1 MQLRKSGEVK
11 MTTFGKFSGALLIV
25 FISLL
30 GFAQSDADATA
41 TPAKRTATIPFE
53 FWVGDRQLPSG
64 DYTIEMV
71 DGPDVLLFR
80 TKDGKKE
87 EQVFLTPAIN
97 PVPKSNPKLVF
108 VIHEGKSTLAEVWG
122 TDHKRILTTR
132 YGVFPQKGDT
142 TREVAMQ

>member
-1 MQLRKSGEVK
+1 MK
-11 MTTFGKFSGALLIV
+11 TFGKFSGALLIV

-64 DYTIEMV
+64 DYTIEAI

-108 VIHEGKSTLAEVWG
+108 VVHDGKSNLAEVWG
-122 TDHKRILTTR
+122 TEHKRILTTR

-142 TREVAMQ
+142 TREVAVR

>member
-1 MQLRKSGEVK
+1 MKPFV
-11 MTTFGKFSGALLIV
+11 KFSGAMLIV

-30 GFAQSDADATA
+30 GFAQSDATATA
-41 TPAKRTATIPFE
+41 TPTKRTATIPFE

>member
-1 MQLRKSGEVK
+1 MK
-11 MTTFGKFSGALLIV
+11 TFVKFSSAWLIV
-25 FISLL
+25 FISLVS
-30 GFAQSDADATA
+30 FAQSDASATA
-41 TPAKRTATIPFE
+41 TPARRSVTIPFE

>member
-1 MQLRKSGEVK
+1 MKTYIRS
-11 MTTFGKFSGALLIV
+11 TSALIV
-25 FISLL
+25 MLFVAALS
-30 GFAQSDADATA
+30 FAQSDADTTA
-41 TPAKRTATIPFE
+41 TPTKRTATIPFE

-64 DYTIEMV
+64 DYSIESI

-108 VIHEGKSTLAEVWG
+108 VIHEGRSTLAEVWG
-122 TDHKRILTTR
+122 SNHKRILTTR
-132 YGVFPQKGDT
+132 YGVFPEKGDT
-142 TREVAMQ
+142 LREVALQQ